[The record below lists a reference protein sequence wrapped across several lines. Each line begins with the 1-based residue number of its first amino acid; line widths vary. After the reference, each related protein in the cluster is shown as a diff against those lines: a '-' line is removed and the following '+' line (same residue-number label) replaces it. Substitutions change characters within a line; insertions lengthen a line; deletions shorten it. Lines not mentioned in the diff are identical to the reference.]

1 MARVVFMGTP
11 AFALPPLRA
20 LVEDGHDIVAVVT
33 QPDRPAGRGGRM
45 QPSAVKAWAQQQ
57 GLAVWQPERL
67 RGAVV
72 EQLRTLQ
79 PEVIVVAAY
88 GEILRPEVLSIP
100 PRGCLNIHASLLP
113 RWRGASPVAAAIL
126 AGDDKTGATLMQM
139 DAGMDTGPIL
149 AQESLPLQGHERCGE
164 LSARL
169 AEMGAALLR
178 RVLPEYLAGKVAPQP
193 QDDSQATYCAVLRKE
208 DGRVD
213 WTRPAAY
220 IERMVR
226 AYDPWPGAYTFLR
239 GRRLR
244 LWRATVLPET
254 PSQPPGTILVRDR
267 QLLVTTGEGLLALE
281 EVQLEGRR
289 RVSADEFLRGQT
301 GLAGTILSTP
311 TDMAQGSDTGRQPCT
326 TTQGGPGSAY

>member
-1 MARVVFMGTP
+1 MARIVFMGTP
-11 AFALPPLRA
+11 AFAVPSLQA
-20 LVEDGHDIVAVVT
+20 LVEDGHDIVVVIT

-45 QPSAVKAWAQQQ
+45 QPGPVKAWAQEQ

-67 RGAVV
+67 RGTVV
-72 EQLRTLQ
+72 EQLRALQ

-88 GEILRPEVLSIP
+88 GEILRPEVLALP
-100 PRGCLNIHASLLP
+100 PHGCVNVHASLLP

-126 AGDDKTGATLMQM
+126 AGDDKTGVSLMQM

-149 AQESLPLQGHERCGE
+149 AQESLPLQGHERGGE

-254 PSQPPGTILVRDR
+254 PFQPPGTILVRDR
-267 QLLVTTGEGLLALE
+267 HLLVVTGKGILALE
-281 EVQLEGRR
+281 EVQLEGKRR
-289 RVSADEFLRGQT
+289 MSADEFLRGQP
-301 GLAGTILSTP
+301 GLAGTSFASPL
-311 TDMAQGSDTGRQPCT
+311 
-326 TTQGGPGSAY
+326 